1 MPAITIPAKPF
12 KAAYLFTGDTYR
24 LSCIHIERYPEA
36 VVISSTDSHQLYMYC
51 SDSIL
56 KAPVTCDHTSIDID
70 PKNVLT
76 LIKASTVA
84 LDLVWDDNDTTVN
97 VTAHTSKNVITST
110 VAPIHDGKYSNY
122 RRLIPSDYQD
132 GRAVV
137 LCSNLERIGKAGSL
151 VFGNLAC
158 VESKYGKTKYSPVL
172 YTITGAPE
180 DPAFIDV
187 VTMPV
192 EYKTRY

>member
-1 MPAITIPAKPF
+1 MPAITIPAQPF
-12 KAAYLFTGDTYR
+12 KAASLFTGDTYR
-24 LSCIHIERYPEA
+24 LSCIHIERHPEV

-51 SDSIL
+51 SDNIF
-56 KAPVTCDHTSIDID
+56 KAPAAGDHISIDID

-76 LIKASTVA
+76 LIKASTVT
-84 LDLVWDDNDTTVN
+84 LDFVWDDNATMVN

-110 VAPIHDGKYSNY
+110 VAPIHNGKYTNY

-151 VFGNLAC
+151 VFGKLAC
-158 VESKYGKTKYSPVL
+158 VESKYGKSKYSPVL
-172 YTITGAPE
+172 YTITGVPK

-192 EYKTRY
+192 EYK